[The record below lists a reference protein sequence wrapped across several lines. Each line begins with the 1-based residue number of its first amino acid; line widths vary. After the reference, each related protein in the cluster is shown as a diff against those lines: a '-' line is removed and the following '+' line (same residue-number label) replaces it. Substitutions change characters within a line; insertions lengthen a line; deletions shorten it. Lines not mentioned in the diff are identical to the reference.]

1 MDLEQ
6 NLRTV
11 SDDML
16 RTLEQLLVLET
27 QKRSELPGTPRFVKL
42 AKEIEALAAIVFQQ
56 TTAQQTLAKATQD
69 AAEEGADLAPIDE
82 IAASRDVSLI
92 LAEWR
97 EAERRL
103 GSSAMDSAEHAKAA
117 ADVRRL
123 RDEYHRAYQS
133 QSAEDGRRRG
143 N

>member
-16 RTLEQLLVLET
+16 RTLEQLQILET
-27 QKRSELPGTPRFVKL
+27 QKRSEQPGTPRFVKL
-42 AKEIEALAAIVFQQ
+42 ATEIERLAAVVFKQ
-56 TTAQQTLAKATQD
+56 TAAQQTLAEATHE
-69 AAEEGADLAPIDE
+69 AAKEGAEIAPIDE
-82 IAASRDVSLI
+82 VAASRDVSMI

-97 EAERRL
+97 DAERRL
-103 GSSAMDSAEHAKAA
+103 GLSAMDSMEHAKAA

-123 RDEYHRAYQS
+123 RDEYHRAYRS
-133 QSAEDGRRRG
+133 ESLGTSRG